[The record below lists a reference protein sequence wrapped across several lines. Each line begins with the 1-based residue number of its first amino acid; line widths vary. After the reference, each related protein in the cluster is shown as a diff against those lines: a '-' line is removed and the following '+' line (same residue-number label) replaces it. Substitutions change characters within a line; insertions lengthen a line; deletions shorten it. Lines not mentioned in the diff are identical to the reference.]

1 MAIKRR
7 LCDLGDGH
15 DLLGA
20 CRADPLCVE
29 EAVGYLQNSLSR
41 IGLFLLLLSLGVCA
55 IVVAWYVWPY
65 LTKLSRN
72 SALIPL
78 LFVHVPRYVGM
89 TLLVT
94 YMIDPKL
101 PREFLSS
108 GAYGDLLE
116 AALALASI
124 FALRSNWRI
133 AVPLVWVANTWGFVD
148 LLNGVRGVLQLNVPS
163 FNLATVWYIYT
174 FYAPL
179 VIVSHLMIF
188 WILIKSKSWKAIVA
202 ETKTNG

>member
-1 MAIKRR
+1 MTSR
-7 LCDLGDGH
+7 L
-15 DLLGA
+15 
-20 CRADPLCVE
+20 
-29 EAVGYLQNSLSR
+29 
-41 IGLFLLLLSLGVCA
+41 GLAMNNVTIFWMQLFLSLGVCA

-72 SALIPL
+72 SAPIPL

-94 YMIDPKL
+94 YMIDPKV
-101 PREFLSS
+101 PGEFRS
-108 GAYGDLLE
+108 GAAYGDLLE

-148 LLNGVRGVLQLNVPS
+148 LLNGIRGVLQLNVPS

-188 WILIKSKSWKAIVA
+188 RISIKSGAWK
-202 ETKTNG
+202 K

>member
-1 MAIKRR
+1 MTSRMVLAMNNVTIFW
-7 LCDLGDGH
+7 
-15 DLLGA
+15 
-20 CRADPLCVE
+20 
-29 EAVGYLQNSLSR
+29 LQLV
-41 IGLFLLLLSLGVCA
+41 LSLGVCA
-55 IVVAWYVWPY
+55 IVAAWYVWPY

-94 YMIDPKL
+94 GMIDPKL

-108 GAYGDLLE
+108 AAYGDLLE
-116 AALALASI
+116 AALALACI
-124 FALRSNWRI
+124 FALRSNWRV
-133 AVPLVWVANTWGFVD
+133 AVPLVWVANTWGFLD
-148 LLNGVRGVLQLNVPS
+148 LLNGIRGVLQLNVPS

-179 VIVSHLMIF
+179 VLVSHLMIF
-188 WILIKSKSWKAIVA
+188 WIVIKSRSWK
-202 ETKTNG
+202 K